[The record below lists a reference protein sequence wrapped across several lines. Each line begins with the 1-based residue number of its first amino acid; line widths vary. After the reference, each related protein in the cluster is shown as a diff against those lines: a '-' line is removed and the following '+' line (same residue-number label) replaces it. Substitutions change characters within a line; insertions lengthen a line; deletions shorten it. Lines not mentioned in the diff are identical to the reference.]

1 VTPGTESTMKQ
12 MMNQELKLTNDNED
26 VVFVVEPS
34 KRKMVRKAKVA
45 LEGRLNL
52 YNAAFIS
59 EKIGE
64 LVGQYD
70 ILDFKL
76 QGITEIDL
84 SALQTMHYY
93 KTVFGPQQKS
103 ISFQSADLPAEVS
116 TIINKC
122 KYNRVL
128 FRKPT
133 TMQK

>member
-1 VTPGTESTMKQ
+1 MKE

-34 KRKMVRKAKVA
+34 KRKMVKKAKVA

-64 LVGQYD
+64 LVSQYD

-93 KTVFGPQQKS
+93 KTLFGQQQKS

-122 KYNRVL
+122 KYNKVL